1 MYYVVPYFGRAA
13 LGFLYP
19 NVPAPVGVV
28 SGQARFIPPGS
39 TRSSE
44 GAKHAMT
51 GGGCELYHNLKEA
64 ASTPI
69 FKTALSFLKV
79 PCHI

>member
-1 MYYVVPYFGRAA
+1 MSSGVISRHISDMWE
-13 LGFLYP
+13 
-19 NVPAPVGVV
+19 VV

-51 GGGCELYHNLKEA
+51 GGGCELCHNLKQA
-64 ASTPI
+64 ASTP
-69 FKTALSFLKV
+69 
-79 PCHI
+79 